1 MFSQNMI
8 DIQQRKKTN
17 QDCIPIAVSKILFFN
32 YKVGSSYVSYSNS
45 SIIFCKTH

>member
-17 QDCIPIAVSKILFFN
+17 QQGLCSD
-32 YKVGSSYVSYSNS
+32 SYVEN
-45 SIIFCKTH
+45 IIF